1 MLYILVN
8 FILLFL
14 AVTFAVLYFRANIST
29 EKFKNKYEIVFEESE
44 KYKQAFLN
52 IKNNPDIALEKYKKL
67 EKMLEAMKN
76 RIHGY
81 GNEYLL
87 PIESIIDELGRKFAF
102 TQAGRKFKESKDAI
116 KAMVKNSQA
125 AICQFEE
132 IDHKTNAEEFILDA
146 FIGKAEAI
154 VSKARKDNYGK
165 LRQELIDV
173 YSLVNLNGLG
183 FRTSIYKSFLEA
195 YLEKLKWAC
204 ILQKKKKES
213 QDEQREI
220 REKIRE
226 EKKLKK
232 ETEKALK
239 EADKQEQAIKKA
251 LEIAYGKMAKASK
264 EERTRFE
271 QEISE
276 LKEKNKL
283 LEDKKRSL
291 SMAQMTKTGHVYI
304 ISNVGSFGENVFK
317 IGLTRRLEP
326 QDRIDEL
333 GGSSVPFEF
342 DVHALIRSEDA
353 PALENKL
360 HKHFL
365 LSQVNK
371 MNHRKEFFRVPL
383 LKIRK
388 EVEKLGLEAVWTME
402 AEATQYRESL
412 QKEKQLKE
420 NPKIRDQ
427 WISGQIKLEELDLK
441 AGSEDEEDEE
451 EV

>member
-1 MLYILVN
+1 MRDKIPKKKAQKMLYILVN

-195 YLEKLKWAC
+195 W
-204 ILQKKKKES
+204 
-213 QDEQREI
+213 
-220 REKIRE
+220 EKIRE